1 MSAGARPPRR
11 VGAIDLGTNTAM
23 LLVAERGPAGELVPV
38 HEEELYPRLGEGL
51 EAHGTLAP
59 EARTR
64 TLDAVRRLADRASE
78 YGAHTLSLVGTS
90 ALREGDR
97 DGAFLAELR
106 GVVPDARAI
115 DGEEE
120 ARLAT
125 AGALAATGVRGPFVC
140 IDVGGGS
147 TEVVVGEAREAGDGF
162 TVHAA
167 HSLRLGSVRLHG
179 RHLDS
184 EEPYLDAYGDAR
196 TLAFH
201 ELSSLRAAGSLVVA
215 VAGTAATVG
224 ALVLQANGEPW
235 REGVWVHA
243 RAVDDVVELLVS
255 LDEDER
261 AALHPW
267 LAARADVAPYGAIV
281 LQALLHHLDAEEVC
295 VSSAGVRWGLAL
307 ALLDAD

>member
-1 MSAGARPPRR
+1 MSDRPETPKR
-11 VGAIDLGTNTAM
+11 VAAIDLGTNTAM
-23 LLVAERGPAGELVPV
+23 LLVAERGPGGELAPV
-38 HEEELYPRLGEGL
+38 WEEELYPRLGEGL
-51 EAHGTLAP
+51 EATGVLGEGPRA
-59 EARTR
+59 R
-64 TLDAVRRLADRASE
+64 TLDAVRRLAETATK

-97 DGAFLAELR
+97 AGAFLAELR
-106 GVVPDARAI
+106 RVVPSARVV
-115 DGEEE
+115 DGLEE

-147 TEVVVGEAREAGDGF
+147 TEVVVGEASATSGAF
-162 TVHAA
+162 TVSAST
-167 HSLRLGSVRLHG
+167 SLRLGSVRLHG
-179 RHLDS
+179 RHLAS

-196 TLAFH
+196 TLAFQ
-201 ELSSLRAAGSLVVA
+201 ELSALRAEGRSVVA

-224 ALVLQANGEPW
+224 ALVLQAHGQPW
-235 REGVWVHA
+235 SEGAWLHT

-307 ALLDAD
+307 ELLEAR

>member
-1 MSAGARPPRR
+1 MSEVQSAPRR

-51 EAHGTLAP
+51 EALGTLAP

-64 TLDAVRRLADRASE
+64 TLDAVRRLAERAEE

-90 ALREGDR
+90 ALREGDPT
-97 DGAFLAELR
+97 GAFLAELR
-106 GVVPDARAI
+106 RVVPAARAI

-125 AGALAATGVRGPFVC
+125 AGALAATGVAGPFVC

-147 TEVVVGEAREAGDGF
+147 TEVVVGDTYGTAGAF
-162 TVHAA
+162 TMTTAT
-167 HSLRLGSVRLHG
+167 SLRLGSVRLHG
-179 RHLDS
+179 RHRDS

-201 ELSSLRAAGSLVVA
+201 ELSALRAEGRSVVA

-224 ALVLQANGEPW
+224 ALVLQAHGQPW
-235 REGVWVHA
+235 SEGTWLHT

-261 AALHPW
+261 TALHPW

-307 ALLDAD
+307 ELLGTP